1 MSFTCFSRLQSQSL
15 VLRYEFHVLSSQFLY
30 TLSSFSLVSS
40 NDLLFLMFVQLT
52 RSDDWQVALSGKY
65 SRDYFNR
72 HGDLRHIRR
81 LRYWP
86 LDNVLMEK
94 YEYGEQDAKEFAEFL
109 VPLLDFVP
117 DKRPTAGQCL
127 RHSWVA
133 SVPKEPEEVVAC
145 EAVSEGLRNIALA
158 GGLSEATSNGI
169 NTKAASTKQQ
179 LVRNEGSH
187 SKK

>member
-1 MSFTCFSRLQSQSL
+1 M
-15 VLRYEFHVLSSQFLY
+15 VL
-30 TLSSFSLVSS
+30 
-40 NDLLFLMFVQLT
+40 
-52 RSDDWQVALSGKY
+52 QVALSGKY

-117 DKRPTAGQCL
+117 DKRPTAGACL
-127 RHSWVA
+127 RHPWVA
-133 SVPKEPEEVVAC
+133 SVARSKEPEEEGIGAC
-145 EAVSEGLRNIALA
+145 DAVQEGLRNIALT
-158 GGLSEATSNGI
+158 GGLMEATPNG
-169 NTKAASTKQQ
+169 NNKSSTTKQ